1 MKHTFAVAAL
11 AILSLSGTTSAQ
23 ETYEFS
29 VSPVG
34 GTRSGNTRFEINFN
48 YLSSDSSIGSGG
60 SELVF
65 PLDVTQA
72 GVQFG
77 FRVMRGGHRVW
88 TADLRLLL
96 ALTDPGS
103 KMTDEDW
110 DDTYGAKFIWS
121 STESRVNVSFSELEF
136 EVARTLFTGRTAEL
150 AVTGGYNL
158 QKIKQRMTNLSGWQ
172 RGFDGEGD
180 IVVYRFSDDL
190 LAGTY
195 EIRYFRPQLGLAPRF
210 LWGSVTVELRGM
222 VSPLLY
228 AKDIDDH
235 VRRYFQIRTDGWGF
249 GYGGRATFNFEPR
262 SKAKI
267 KKFFCL
273 TGETFRAKIQTSG
286 YREYYAD
293 NPDEGVLKGDRFAEE
308 HTVNSTQYGINLAVG
323 FRF

>member
-1 MKHTFAVAAL
+1 VEDIAA
-11 AILSLSGTTSAQ
+11 Q
-23 ETYEFS
+23 QTYEFS
-29 VSPVG
+29 VAPVG
-34 GTRSGNTRFEINFN
+34 GMRFGDTKFTLDFN
-48 YLSSDSSIGSGG
+48 YLFPDSSIGSGG

-96 ALTDPGS
+96 AITDPGS

-110 DDTYGAKFIWS
+110 DDTYASRDVWS
-121 STESRVNVSFSELEF
+121 STRSTVDGSLAELEF
-136 EVARTLFTGRTAEL
+136 EATRTLVSGRTAEL
-150 AVTGGYNL
+150 AVVAGLNL
-158 QKIKQRMTNLSGWQ
+158 QEVKQKLTDLSGWQ
-172 RGFDGEGD
+172 LIGVDGEGNP
-180 IVVYRFSDDL
+180 VVYLVEDGE

-195 EIRYFRPQLGLAPRF
+195 EIRFVRPQVGVTPRF
-210 LWGSVTVELRGM
+210 LWGPVTAELKGV

-228 AKDIDDH
+228 VKDIDDH

-249 GYGGRATFNFEPR
+249 GFGGRGALQYESR

-267 KKFFCL
+267 RPFGRL
-273 TGETFRAKIQTSG
+273 SGEISRASVKVSG
-286 YREYYAD
+286 FREYYATVQ
-293 NPDEGVLKGDRFAEE
+293 EGDYVFHAGDRFAEE